1 MTTSVQNE
9 DNRIREM
16 VRDGYAGIARKAGSC
31 CAGASENNATIAKRI
46 GYTEE
51 QVQAIPE
58 GANLGLGCGN
68 PLALAGVRPGETVLD
83 LGSGAGFDALLAA
96 QTVGPTGRVIGVD
109 MTPEMIARAEENVRR
124 IGLQNVEFR
133 LGYIETLPVEDASVD
148 VVISNCVINLSPRK
162 AKVFQEAFRVLRPKG
177 RLAISDLVLTAPLP
191 PKLLQSTEA
200 YVGCV
205 AGAMLR
211 DDYLTAIKDAGFS
224 TVDVVAESGF
234 GGIIDLYGA
243 EVQAALAKDGLTMRD
258 AERIMESVVSLK
270 VVARKE

>member
-1 MTTSVQNE
+1 MTTRVHNE
-9 DNRIREM
+9 DNRIRAM

-31 CAGASENNATIAKRI
+31 CAGTSENEATIAKRI

-51 QVQAIPE
+51 QVQAVPE

-96 QTVGPTGRVIGVD
+96 QAVGPTGRVIGVD
-109 MTPEMIARAEENVRR
+109 MTPEMIARAEGNVRR
-124 IGLQNVEFR
+124 MGLPNVEFR

-148 VVISNCVINLSPRK
+148 VVISNCVINLSPQK
-162 AKVFQEAFRVLRPKG
+162 AKVFQEAFRVLRPQG
-177 RLAISDLVLTAPLP
+177 RLAISDLVLKAPLP
-191 PKLLQSTEA
+191 PNLLQSTEA

-211 DDYLTAIKDAGFS
+211 DDYLAAIKESGFS

-234 GGIIDLYGA
+234 GGIVDLHGA
-243 EVQAALAKDGLTMRD
+243 EVQAALAKDGLTMQD
-258 AERIMESVVSLK
+258 AERIMKSVVSVK
-270 VVARKE
+270 VVASKQ